1 MYKVHSY
8 GDIYVVMSYNGKV
21 PKDKR
26 NTNCVIEEAYQTIL
40 MGIDMA
46 ETVNQL
52 SEKVQ
57 GSHASKI
64 EIQIGIHSGKIT
76 GGLIGQNHVRYD
88 IFGNSVLTAALIMAE
103 SPAGTIRVSGET
115 HNLI

>member
-52 SEKVQ
+52 S
-57 GSHASKI
+57 
-64 EIQIGIHSGKIT
+64 
-76 GGLIGQNHVRYD
+76 
-88 IFGNSVLTAALIMAE
+88 
-103 SPAGTIRVSGET
+103 
-115 HNLI
+115 